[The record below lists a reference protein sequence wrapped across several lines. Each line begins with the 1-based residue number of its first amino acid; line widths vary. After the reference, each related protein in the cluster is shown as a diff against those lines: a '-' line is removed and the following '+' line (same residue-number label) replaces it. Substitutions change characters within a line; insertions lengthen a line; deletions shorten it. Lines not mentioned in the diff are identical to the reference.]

1 MGMLTGKTALV
12 TGGSRGIGRAV
23 SLRLAAEGA
32 LVAVHYG
39 GDDEAAKQTVA
50 LIEEGGGQAFAVRAR
65 FGAKSQEGVRG
76 ASAAEGVEGV
86 RGAEGVGSIKGVEGV
101 EGGVGVTGVE
111 GAQEGRGV
119 EGAVERL
126 FEGLADGL
134 AGRGL
139 DILVNNAGIASTVPI
154 AHLTPAEFE
163 RVMTINVT
171 TPFFVIQ
178 RALPLLNDG
187 GRIINM
193 GSTASRLAV
202 TTQIGYTI
210 SKAALE
216 AMAPT
221 LANELGRRGITV
233 NTVAPGAVRTDM
245 TAGYTSIPEVVA
257 ALESI
262 TALGRLGEP
271 EDVADVVGFL
281 AGPAG
286 RWVTGQTID
295 VSGGT
300 YLGPLA

>member
-1 MGMLTGKTALV
+1 MNVLTGRTALV

-23 SLRLAAEGA
+23 ALRLAAEGA

-39 GDDEAAKQTVA
+39 GNEEAAKQTVA
-50 LIEEGGGQAFAVRAR
+50 RIEEAGGRAFAVRAR
-65 FGAKSQEGVRG
+65 FGED
-76 ASAAEGVEGV
+76 
-86 RGAEGVGSIKGVEGV
+86 
-101 EGGVGVTGVE
+101 
-111 GAQEGRGV
+111 
-119 EGAVERL
+119 GAVDRL
-126 FEGLADGL
+126 FDELAAGLAQ
-134 AGRGL
+134 AGRDGAGL
-139 DILVNNAGIASTVPI
+139 DILVNNAGIASTTPI
-154 AHLTPAEFE
+154 AQVTPAELRRLLE
-163 RVMTINVT
+163 VNVA

-178 RALPLLNDG
+178 RALALLNDG

-193 GSTASRLAV
+193 GSTASRFAV

-216 AMAPT
+216 SMAPS

-257 ALESI
+257 GLESI

-281 AGPAG
+281 AGPQG
-286 RWVTGQTID
+286 RWVTGQTVD

-300 YLGPLA
+300 FLGPIAP

>member
-1 MGMLTGKTALV
+1 MGELTGKTALV

-23 SLRLAAEGA
+23 ALRLAAEGA

-39 GDDEAAKQTVA
+39 GDDEAAKESVA
-50 LIEEGGGQAFAVRAR
+50 RIEEAGGRAFAVQAR
-65 FGAKSQEGVRG
+65 FG
-76 ASAAEGVEGV
+76 
-86 RGAEGVGSIKGVEGV
+86 
-101 EGGVGVTGVE
+101 TD
-111 GAQEGRGV
+111 
-119 EGAVERL
+119 GAVDRL
-126 FEGLADGL
+126 FEGLAEGL

-139 DILVNNAGIASTVPI
+139 DILVNNAGIASVNPI
-154 AHLTPAEFE
+154 AQVTPEE
-163 RVMTINVT
+163 LGRLLEINVS

-193 GSTASRLAV
+193 GSTASRFAV
-202 TTQIGYTI
+202 TIQIGYTI

-216 AMAPT
+216 SMAPT
-221 LANELGRRGITV
+221 LANELGGRGITV

-245 TAGYTSIPEVVA
+245 TAGYSSIPEVVA
-257 ALESI
+257 GLEAI
-262 TALGRLGEP
+262 TALGRMGEP

-281 AGPAG
+281 AGPNG

-300 YLGPLA
+300 YLGPIG

>member
-1 MGMLTGKTALV
+1 MNVLTGKTALV

-23 SLRLAAEGA
+23 ALRLAAEGA

-39 GDDEAAKQTVA
+39 GNEEAAKETVA
-50 LIEEGGGQAFAVRAR
+50 GIEEKGGRAFAIRAR
-65 FGAKSQEGVRG
+65 FGE
-76 ASAAEGVEGV
+76 
-86 RGAEGVGSIKGVEGV
+86 
-101 EGGVGVTGVE
+101 
-111 GAQEGRGV
+111 
-119 EGAVERL
+119 EGAVDRL
-126 FEGLADGL
+126 FDRLAAGLAR
-134 AGRGL
+134 AGREGAGL
-139 DILVNNAGIASTVPI
+139 DILVNNAGISSTNPI
-154 AHLTPAEFE
+154 SQVTTAEFA
-163 RVMTINVT
+163 RLLDVNVA

-178 RALPLLNDG
+178 RALALFNDG

-193 GSTASRLAV
+193 GSTASRFAV
-202 TTQIGYTI
+202 STQIGYTI

-216 AMAPT
+216 SMAPS

-257 ALESI
+257 GLESI

-281 AGPAG
+281 AGPQG
-286 RWVTGQTID
+286 RWVTGQTVD

-300 YLGPLA
+300 FLGPIAP

>member
-1 MGMLTGKTALV
+1 MGTMTGKTALV

-23 SLRLAAEGA
+23 ALRLAAEGA

-39 GDDEAAKQTVA
+39 GNDAAAKETVA
-50 LIEEGGGQAFAVRAR
+50 RIEEAGGRAFTVRAR
-65 FGAKSQEGVRG
+65 FGDD
-76 ASAAEGVEGV
+76 
-86 RGAEGVGSIKGVEGV
+86 
-101 EGGVGVTGVE
+101 
-111 GAQEGRGV
+111 
-119 EGAVERL
+119 GAVDRL
-126 FEGLADGL
+126 FERLTPEL

-139 DILVNNAGIASTVPI
+139 DILVNNAGIGSGSPI
-154 AHLTPAEFE
+154 AQVTPEE
-163 RVMTINVT
+163 LDRLLTINVT

-193 GSTASRLAV
+193 GSTASRFAV
-202 TTQIGYTI
+202 STQIGYTI

-216 AMAPT
+216 SMTPS

-233 NTVAPGAVRTDM
+233 NTVAPGAVRTDL

-257 ALESI
+257 GLEAI

-281 AGPAG
+281 AGPQG
-286 RWVTGQTID
+286 RWVTGQTVD

-300 YLGPLA
+300 YLGPIAP

>member
-1 MGMLTGKTALV
+1 MNVLTGRTALV

-23 SLRLAAEGA
+23 ALRLAAEGA

-39 GDDEAAKQTVA
+39 GNEEAAKQTVA
-50 LIEEGGGQAFAVRAR
+50 RIEEAGGRAFAVRAR
-65 FGAKSQEGVRG
+65 FGED
-76 ASAAEGVEGV
+76 
-86 RGAEGVGSIKGVEGV
+86 
-101 EGGVGVTGVE
+101 
-111 GAQEGRGV
+111 
-119 EGAVERL
+119 GAVDRL
-126 FEGLADGL
+126 FDELAAGLAQ
-134 AGRGL
+134 AGRDGAGL
-139 DILVNNAGIASTVPI
+139 DILVNNAGIASTTPI
-154 AHLTPAEFE
+154 AQVTPAELGRLLE
-163 RVMTINVT
+163 VNVAI
-171 TPFFVIQ
+171 PFFVIQ
-178 RALPLLNDG
+178 RALALLNDG

-193 GSTASRLAV
+193 GSTASRFAV

-216 AMAPT
+216 SMAPS

-257 ALESI
+257 GLESI

-281 AGPAG
+281 AGPQG
-286 RWVTGQTID
+286 RWVTGQTVD

-300 YLGPLA
+300 FLGPIAP

>member
-39 GDDEAAKQTVA
+39 GDDEAAKETVA

-65 FGAKSQEGVRG
+65 FGAKPQEGV
-76 ASAAEGVEGV
+76 
-86 RGAEGVGSIKGVEGV
+86 K
-101 EGGVGVTGVE
+101 GVE
-111 GAQEGRGV
+111 GAQEGGGV

-193 GSTASRLAV
+193 GSTASRFAV
-202 TTQIGYTI
+202 TMQIGYTI